1 MAVAARFGTGA
12 AADTLAFALV
22 LVLSLTTEVSGW
34 VSTLVV
40 PLYVE
45 ARATSAAAAAAFLRR
60 MLLAL
65 MMLVVLGAMAFGA
78 AAPAIASL
86 LAPTLGAAGTAMLR
100 AFAPLIVLAP
110 LATLFSAALQANDRF
125 VGAAARQIAWYGGG
139 LAAIVLVA
147 PTLGPLAAPL
157 GMLAGMALF
166 TALLAGG
173 ALRLTAGGDAGGPAL
188 RRAAALLAPLVVL
201 SACSALH
208 VAVERA
214 LAARLPEGS
223 LAALTY
229 AYRLLHFPLALF
241 VVNAGAMLLPALS
254 AHAASGRDEAAGALM
269 GRAIRVALVFA
280 VPLAALTMALAQP
293 LTTVVLERGAFTTS
307 STALTATAIAWYAP
321 AAIAL
326 AIMQLLYR
334 VYQARQ
340 ALWSLAWRAGT
351 ATAMSIVLMT
361 VCSAGLGL
369 RGLPLGISL
378 ATFAG
383 AALMLR
389 GLPGLALLPGARALA
404 GLGLAGV
411 AAFAAAWFA
420 RSAFVDG
427 AALALV
433 GGGAAGLAAYAGVL
447 FAVAPSEARTVLA
460 VLAPAVSGRP
470 A

>member
-1 MAVAARFGTGA
+1 
-12 AADTLAFALV
+12 
-22 LVLSLTTEVSGW
+22 
-34 VSTLVV
+34 
-40 PLYVE
+40 
-45 ARATSAAAAAAFLRR
+45 
-60 MLLAL
+60 
-65 MMLVVLGAMAFGA
+65 
-78 AAPAIASL
+78 
-86 LAPTLGAAGTAMLR
+86 
-100 AFAPLIVLAP
+100 
-110 LATLFSAALQANDRF
+110 
-125 VGAAARQIAWYGGG
+125 
-139 LAAIVLVA
+139 
-147 PTLGPLAAPL
+147 
-157 GMLAGMALF
+157 
-166 TALLAGG
+166 
-173 ALRLTAGGDAGGPAL
+173 
-188 RRAAALLAPLVVL
+188 
-201 SACSALH
+201 
-208 VAVERA
+208 
-214 LAARLPEGS
+214 
-223 LAALTY
+223 
-229 AYRLLHFPLALF
+229 
-241 VVNAGAMLLPALS
+241 MLLPALS

-340 ALWSLAWRAGT
+340 ALWSLA
-351 ATAMSIVLMT
+351 
-361 VCSAGLGL
+361 
-369 RGLPLGISL
+369 
-378 ATFAG
+378 TFAG